1 MRDIKVKILSNGAAQ
16 VDEPFCFCAEHNA
29 ARLCIELNDELKT
42 DVSYYILSFDV
53 YGLGRR
59 VISNIINDAQ
69 STPASVSGGV
79 IYCPLSEALTS
90 TGELS
95 VQVEAHK
102 REDKSV
108 AKIVKS
114 AVFTLN
120 FEPSVMGCDSEL
132 DEKCGILPQLT
143 AAIDKMTEFESFSDG
158 ITYTP
163 SVSAD
168 GTLSWSNNGGRE
180 NPPSVNVKGEKG
192 DKGDKGDTG
201 ARGEAF
207 LYSDFTAEQLTALKG
222 DKGEKGLKGD
232 KGDKGTDGKTPV
244 KGVDYWTAADQE
256 SIVADVLAALPDG
269 DEVSY

>member
-1 MRDIKVKILSNGAAQ
+1 MRDIKVKILSNGTAQ

-29 ARLCIELNDELKT
+29 ARLCIELNDELKA
-42 DVSYYILSFDV
+42 DASYYLLSFDV

-69 STPASVSGGV
+69 STPASVSNGV

-102 REDKSV
+102 RDEENVS
-108 AKIVKS
+108 KITKS

-132 DEKCGILPQLT
+132 EEKCGILPQLT

-163 SVSAD
+163 SVSSD
-168 GTLSWSNNGGRE
+168 GTLSWTNNGGRD
-180 NPPSVNVKGEKG
+180 NPPSVNIKGTKG
-192 DKGDKGDTG
+192 DKGDPGKDGTNG
-201 ARGEAF
+201 AN
-207 LYSDFTAEQLTALKG
+207 
-222 DKGEKGLKGD
+222 
-232 KGDKGTDGKTPV
+232 GTDGKTPV
-244 KGVDYWTAADQE
+244 KGTDYWTSDDKAE
-256 SIVADVLAALPDG
+256 IVADVLAALPTWTG
-269 DEVSY
+269 GSY

>member
-1 MRDIKVKILSNGAAQ
+1 MRDIQVKILSNGAAQ
-16 VDEPFCFCAEHNA
+16 VNEPFCFCAEHNA

-79 IYCPLSEALTS
+79 IYCPLPEALTS

-95 VQVEAHK
+95 VQVEAYK
-102 REDKSV
+102 REDKDV
-108 AKIVKS
+108 EKIVKS
-114 AVFTLN
+114 PVFTLT

-132 DEKCGILPQLT
+132 EEKCGILPQLT

-163 SVSAD
+163 SVSSD
-168 GTLSWSNNGGRE
+168 GTLSWTNNGGRE
-180 NPPSVNVKGEKG
+180 NPPSVNIKGAKG
-192 DKGDKGDTG
+192 DKGDP
-201 ARGEAF
+201 
-207 LYSDFTAEQLTALKG
+207 
-222 DKGEKGLKGD
+222 
-232 KGDKGTDGKTPV
+232 GTPGTNGKTPV

-256 SIVADVLAALPDG
+256 AIVADVLAALPDG